1 MDDKVFIF
9 KYFIVYGSFL
19 ILKEEEIMGLLE
31 LFILAIGLSMDAF
44 AVSICKGLALPK
56 INLKSAGIVGLWFG
70 AFQALMPLIGYL
82 LGVNFRSY
90 IVSID
95 HWIAFVLLALIGAN
109 MIKEALSDDDEE
121 EEVEIR
127 NLKHGPEEGTI
138 GVYSLDSCSIS
149 PTGQVAL
156 SREDNGIKENLGF
169 KTMFLLAVA
178 TSIDALAMG
187 VTFAFLNVNIIPA
200 VSFIGVVTF
209 TCSAI
214 GVKIGNVFGL
224 KYKSKAEIAGGV
236 ILILLGCKILI
247 EHLGIL

>member
-1 MDDKVFIF
+1 MDNKVFIF

-127 NLKHGPEEGTI
+127 NLKRGSEEGTI
-138 GVYSLDSCSIS
+138 GVYSLD
-149 PTGQVAL
+149 
-156 SREDNGIKENLGF
+156 
-169 KTMFLLAVA
+169 
-178 TSIDALAMG
+178 
-187 VTFAFLNVNIIPA
+187 
-200 VSFIGVVTF
+200 
-209 TCSAI
+209 
-214 GVKIGNVFGL
+214 
-224 KYKSKAEIAGGV
+224 
-236 ILILLGCKILI
+236 
-247 EHLGIL
+247 